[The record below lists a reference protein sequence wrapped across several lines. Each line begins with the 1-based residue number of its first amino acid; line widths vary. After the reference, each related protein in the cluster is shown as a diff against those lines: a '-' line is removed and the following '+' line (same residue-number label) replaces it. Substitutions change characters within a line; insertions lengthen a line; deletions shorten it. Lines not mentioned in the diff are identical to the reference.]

1 MDRISELATRYNVSL
16 DVAKEFYNH
25 GVAEARKAS
34 IDSVHANA
42 ADIVVGSRLYEEAAS
57 RGMGLSGYLESIDP
71 SDSYKDGMDAFQR
84 QLMLANIRT
93 NSVPEMGMWADRVD
107 RFWEAE
113 AQRPG
118 ASYLLPEFMT
128 RTWRRAA
135 GVSLA
140 GGERFY
146 ASSSPVS
153 DVLKPDWINTEVRQ
167 KKIAPAIPL
176 SALVAITTPIDT
188 DVYKAFYLTDS
199 EASRQMKRVGEGA
212 EFPTVTLTG
221 GDHTINL
228 KKYGRRLE
236 ASYESIRRLRIDRFA
251 LHLGLLAVQAE
262 VDKVNTAIDIML
274 NGDGNSGTTPT
285 NSNLT
290 ELDTAAVADTLT
302 LKGYL
307 AWLQLWANPYMC
319 TTVLCRS
326 AYSLQVLLLNT
337 GSANLHLINA
347 AGNFGIGGVT
357 PINGTL
363 GPIALGH
370 TTAVTDKYLLGFD
383 NRFTVEMIQEI
394 GTTLTETN
402 RIVSRQMDEIV
413 MSEVVGFAIMDANP
427 LRTMNVNA

>member
-1 MDRISELATRYNVSL
+1 MDRISELATRHNVPL
-16 DVAKEFYNH
+16 DVAKDFYNF
-25 GVAEARKAS
+25 GVSEARKAS
-34 IDSVHANA
+34 INDVHANA
-42 ADIVVGSRLYEEAAS
+42 ADIVLGSRLYEEAAS
-57 RGMGLSGYLESIDP
+57 NGMSLSAYLESIDP
-71 SDSYKDGMDAFQR
+71 SAGYKDGMDAFER
-84 QLMLANIRT
+84 QLMLSNIKTR
-93 NSVPEMGMWADRVD
+93 SVPEMGLWADKVE
-107 RFWEAE
+107 RFWDAE
-113 AQRPG
+113 SVRPG
-118 ASYLLPEFMT
+118 ASFLLPEFMT

-135 GVSLA
+135 TPSM
-140 GGERFY
+140 ERFY
-146 ASSSPVS
+146 ASSNPVS

-176 SALVAITTPIDT
+176 SAIVAITTPIDT

-290 ELDTAAVADTLT
+290 TLDTAAVADTLT

-307 AWLQLWANPYMC
+307 AWLQLWANPYKC
-319 TTVLCRS
+319 DVILARS
-326 AYSLQVLLLNT
+326 AYALQVMLLNS
-337 GSANLHLINA
+337 GSANLHLMNID
-347 AGNFGIGGVT
+347 GKFGIGGVT

-363 GPIALGH
+363 GPVGLGH
-370 TTAVTDKYLLGFD
+370 TTSVTDKYLLGFD
-383 NRFTVEMIQEI
+383 SRFTVEMIQEI

-413 MSEVVGFAIMDANP
+413 MSEVCGFAIMDANP